1 MKQKS
6 PGMKCQGLNEAQ
18 PEFQSALLGILL
30 ILVTLLALLVILLVL
45 ALLTLLVLVMAAL
58 LPALILL
65 VLRLVGILRIV
76 ATHEV
81 SPYQI
86 AALLPHVDT
95 KPLSVTRMS
104 ATGMAHF
111 TPCFL
116 YPRKRLRW
124 LEA

>member
-1 MKQKS
+1 MKH
-6 PGMKCQGLNEAQ
+6 QGLNQ
-18 PEFQSALLGILL
+18 PGIQSALLAILL
-30 ILVTLLALLVILLVL
+30 VAVSLLALLVILLVVL
-45 ALLTLLVLVMAAL
+45 AVLILLVLVMTTL
-58 LPALILL
+58 LATLILL

-76 ATHEV
+76 GTHEV

-86 AALLPHVDT
+86 AALSPHVDT

-111 TPCFL
+111 THCFL
-116 YPRKRLRW
+116 YPRKGLRW